1 METIT
6 RKSLMPRAARLLLAI
21 VLSMSMP
28 AASWAEE
35 FVTNVTLIGGE
46 TYAEVQALINEYRL
60 SGWKLVDYD
69 LNKGCG
75 NGSDY
80 IYLLYKTAHYNDRRN
95 HNYIT
100 KLKLVEGS
108 RYPEHYSD
116 GEYIMYLVPYEG
128 SSHFVEMKGDL
139 NSNAGGKYIHLYY
152 SKTDIDD
159 KAITDIWADSNSS
172 NAMWI
177 TYGHGYDLNAGAGG
191 DYIYMHYNR
200 GDYRELDAGITYDL
214 STVDCKIELGNM
226 DGIYGELTNPKAC
239 VYILPGASVWF
250 QNVEIDTSGGL
261 GYGIYC
267 MGDAIIFF
275 TGVNRIQGR
284 SGRAP
289 GIQVNYGDA
298 LRFYGDGT
306 LMAYCGSIQ
315 SGYERGAPGIG
326 GLYGSGDIYIYSGEV
341 IAVGGKGAAGIGG
354 SEGYSCGNIY
364 IDNNITRVVATAG
377 EDAPNAIGAGKDGTG
392 GEVTYG
398 NMLDVLK
405 EGSTWTVTPI
415 DPDGIK
421 EIKNEELRMRNE
433 GAIYNLAGQRLSK
446 MQKGINI
453 VGGKK
458 ILK

>member
-35 FVTNVTLIGGE
+35 FVTDVRLIGGE
-46 TYAEVQALINEYRL
+46 TYAEVQAKINEYRL
-60 SGWKLVDYD
+60 DGWKLVDYD

-75 NGSDY
+75 KNSDY
-80 IYLLYKTAHYNDRRN
+80 IYLLYKTAHYNDGRN
-95 HNYIT
+95 HYYIT
-100 KLKLVEGS
+100 GLSIVEGS
-108 RYPEHYSD
+108 RYPEHYTEAGS
-116 GEYIMYLVPYEG
+116 IWYLVPYVG

-152 SKTDIDD
+152 RKTDIDS

-172 NAMWI
+172 NSLNGVVNL
-177 TYGHGYDLNAGAGG
+177 GHDLNAGAGG

-200 GDYRELDAGITYDL
+200 GDYRETDAGFDYDL
-214 STVDCKIELGNM
+214 STVDCKIELGKM
-226 DGIYGELTNPKAC
+226 DLIYGKVTNPNAR
-239 VYILPGASVWF
+239 VYILPGATVLF
-250 QNVEIDTSGGL
+250 QNVEIDTSDGSWGP
-261 GYGIYC
+261 GISC
-267 MGDAIIFF
+267 MGDASIFF
-275 TGVNRIQGR
+275 IGVNRIHGSFGR
-284 SGRAP
+284 TP
-289 GIQVNYGDA
+289 GIYVMNGHS
-298 LRFYGDGT
+298 LRILGDGT
-306 LMAYCGSIQ
+306 LMAYGATNQ
-315 SGYERGAPGIG
+315 SGSEGGAGIG
-326 GLYGSGDIYIYSGEV
+326 GDYDCGNIYIFSGEV

-354 SEGYSCGNIY
+354 TEGKSCGNIY
-364 IDNNITRVVATAG
+364 IDKNITRVVATAG

-392 GEVTYG
+392 GEVTYDD
-398 NMLDVLK
+398 MLDVLK

-421 EIKNEELRMRNE
+421 EIKNEELIMKNE

>member
-1 METIT
+1 MKKRFTSILAAVL
-6 RKSLMPRAARLLLAI
+6 LMALTF
-21 VLSMSMP
+21 SMP

-35 FVTNVTLIGGE
+35 FVTDVKLIGGE
-46 TYAEVQALINEYRL
+46 TYAEVQALINNYRL
-60 SGWKLVDYD
+60 EGWKLVDYD

-75 NGSDY
+75 KNSDY
-80 IYLLYKTAHYNDRRN
+80 IYLLYKTAHYNDGRN
-95 HNYIT
+95 HYYIT
-100 KLKLVEGS
+100 GLSLIVGS
-108 RYPEHYSD
+108 RYPEHYTE
-116 GEYIMYLVPYEG
+116 GGYIWYLVPYVG

-152 SKTDIDD
+152 TKTDIDG

-172 NAMWI
+172 NSLNGA
-177 TYGHGYDLNAGAGG
+177 GNHGIDLNAGAGG
-191 DYIYMHYNR
+191 DYIYMHCNR
-200 GDYRELDAGITYDL
+200 GDYRELDAGFDYDL

-226 DGIYGELTNPKAC
+226 DRIYGKVTNPNAR
-239 VYILPGASVWF
+239 VYILPDALVLF
-250 QNVEIDTSGGL
+250 QNVEIGTSDGSRGH
-261 GYGIYC
+261 GIYC
-267 MGDAIIFF
+267 MGDASISF
-275 TGVNRIQGR
+275 TGVNRIHGR

-289 GIQVNYGDA
+289 GIYVIYGHS
-298 LRFYGDGT
+298 LRIYGDGT
-306 LMAYCGSIQ
+306 LMAYGATNQ
-315 SGYERGAPGIG
+315 SGSEGGAGIG
-326 GLYGSGDIYIYSGEV
+326 GDFDCGDIYICSGEV

-354 SEGYSCGNIY
+354 TEGKFCGNIY

-398 NMLDVLK
+398 DMLDVLK

-421 EIKNEELRMRNE
+421 AIKDEELGMKNE

-453 VGGKK
+453 VGGHKVIK
-458 ILK
+458 RK

>member
-35 FVTNVTLIGGE
+35 FVTDVRLIGGE
-46 TYAEVQALINEYRL
+46 TYAEVQAKINEYRL
-60 SGWKLVDYD
+60 DGWKLVDYD

-75 NGSDY
+75 KNSDY
-80 IYLLYKTAHYNDRRN
+80 IYLLYKTAHYNDRSN
-95 HNYIT
+95 HHYIT

-108 RYPEHYSD
+108 RYPEHYTD
-116 GEYIMYLVPYEG
+116 GEYIMYLVPYAG

-172 NAMWI
+172 DAMWI

-200 GDYRELDAGITYDL
+200 GDYREFDTGIDYDL

-226 DGIYGELTNPKAC
+226 DMIYGKVTNPNAR
-239 VYILPGASVWF
+239 VYILPGTSVWF
-250 QNVEIDTSGGL
+250 MNVEIDTSDGSWGP
-261 GYGIYC
+261 GIYC
-267 MGDAIIFF
+267 MGDARIFF
-275 TGVNRIQGR
+275 NGVNRIHGR
-284 SGRAP
+284 GRAP
-289 GIQVNYGDA
+289 GIYAIYGHSLQID
-298 LRFYGDGT
+298 GDGT
-306 LMAYCGSIQ
+306 LMAYGATNQ
-315 SGYERGAPGIG
+315 SGSEGGGPGIG
-326 GLYGSGDIYIYSGEV
+326 GYSDCGDIYINSGEV

-354 SEGYSCGNIY
+354 MQGKFCGNIY

-421 EIKNEELRMRNE
+421 EIKNEELKMKNE

>member
-35 FVTNVTLIGGE
+35 FVTDVRLIGGE
-46 TYAEVQALINEYRL
+46 TYAEVQAKINEYRL
-60 SGWKLVDYD
+60 DGWKLVDYD

-75 NGSDY
+75 KNSDY
-80 IYLLYKTAHYNDRRN
+80 IYLLYKTAHYNDGRN
-95 HNYIT
+95 HYYIT
-100 KLKLVEGS
+100 GLSIVEGS
-108 RYPEHYSD
+108 RYPEHYTE
-116 GEYIMYLVPYEG
+116 GESIWYLVPYVG

-152 SKTDIDD
+152 TKTDIDG

-172 NAMWI
+172 NSLNGVVNL
-177 TYGHGYDLNAGAGG
+177 GHDLNAGAGG

-200 GDYRELDAGITYDL
+200 GDYRETDAGFDYDL
-214 STVDCKIELGNM
+214 STVDCKIELGKM
-226 DGIYGELTNPKAC
+226 DLIYGKVTNPNAR
-239 VYILPGASVWF
+239 VYILPGATVFF
-250 QNVEIDTSGGL
+250 QNVEIDTSDGSWGP
-261 GYGIYC
+261 GISC
-267 MGDAIIFF
+267 MGDASIFF
-275 TGVNRIQGR
+275 IGVNRIHG
-284 SGRAP
+284 SFGRAP
-289 GIQVNYGDA
+289 GIYVMNRHS
-298 LRFYGDGT
+298 LRILGDGT
-306 LMAYCGSIQ
+306 LMAYGATNQ
-315 SGYERGAPGIG
+315 SGSEGGAGIG
-326 GLYGSGDIYIYSGEV
+326 GDYDCGNIYIFSGEV

-354 SEGYSCGNIY
+354 TEGKSCGNIY
-364 IDNNITRVVATAG
+364 I
-377 EDAPNAIGAGKDGTG
+377 
-392 GEVTYG
+392 
-398 NMLDVLK
+398 
-405 EGSTWTVTPI
+405 WTVTPI

-421 EIKNEELRMRNE
+421 EIKNEELIMKNE

>member
-1 METIT
+1 MKKKFNSI
-6 RKSLMPRAARLLLAI
+6 LAGLLLVA
-21 VLSMSMP
+21 LTFSMP
-28 AASWAEE
+28 AASWAAE
-35 FVTNVTLIGGE
+35 FVTDVKLIGGE
-46 TYAEVQALINEYRL
+46 TYAEVHTLINNYRL
-60 SGWKLVDYD
+60 QGWKLVDYD

-75 NGSDY
+75 KNSDY
-80 IYLLYKTAHYNDRRN
+80 IYLLYKTAHYNDGCN
-95 HNYIT
+95 HYYIT
-100 KLKLVEGS
+100 DLLIREGTP
-108 RYPEHYSD
+108 YPERFRE
-116 GEYIMYLVPYEG
+116 GESLWYLVPYEG

-152 SKTDIDD
+152 TKADIDG

-172 NAMWI
+172 NAMRGI
-177 TYGHGYDLNAGAGG
+177 GHVYDLNAGAGG

-200 GDYRELDAGITYDL
+200 GDYRVLDAGFNYDL
-214 STVDCKIELGNM
+214 STVDCRIELGNR
-226 DGIYGELTNPKAC
+226 DRIYGKVTNPNAR
-239 VYILPGASVWF
+239 VYILPDALVLF
-250 QNVEIDTSGGL
+250 HNVEIDMSDGSWGP
-261 GYGIYC
+261 GIYC
-267 MGDAIIFF
+267 MGDASISF
-275 TGVNRIQGR
+275 TGVNRIHGR

-289 GIQVNYGDA
+289 GIYAIYGDA
-298 LRFYGDGT
+298 LRIYGDGT
-306 LMAYCGSIQ
+306 LMAYGATNQ
-315 SGYERGAPGIG
+315 SGSEGGPGIG
-326 GLYGSGDIYIYSGEV
+326 GFFDCGDIYIYSGEV

-354 SEGYSCGNIY
+354 MQGKFCGNIY

-398 NMLDVLK
+398 DMLDVLK

-421 EIKNEELRMRNE
+421 EIKNEELRMKNE